1 MKALL
6 LVGGFGTRLRPLT
19 VSTPKQ
25 LLPIAGKP
33 MIEWV
38 VERLVNHGVD
48 ELILSLGYKSD
59 AFLDAYPTGKILG
72 LPFKIAIEPEP
83 RGTAGAIRFCAETV
97 ELDETFLVL
106 NGDVLTDLDTSSLL
120 AFHRRSGG
128 LATIAM
134 QTVENPS
141 RYGVISTSDTG
152 QVMDFVEKPAPGTEP
167 SNNINAGT
175 YVMEPGVLESIP
187 TNTVVSIERETFPQ
201 LAADGELYAMSADS
215 YWLDTG
221 TPEQFLEA
229 NIDVLRSSSTLET
242 DNAMNCSVSDTA
254 IVIESILGRDSE
266 LQAGVSVNSSVL
278 FSQCTIERDASVTRS
293 ILADNVRVGEG
304 SILEDCVVAPHAVI
318 PKNAYLKNKKVA
330 K

>member
-1 MKALL
+1 
-6 LVGGFGTRLRPLT
+6 
-19 VSTPKQ
+19 
-25 LLPIAGKP
+25 

-38 VERLVNHGVD
+38 VERLVNHGVE

-59 AFLDAYPTGKILG
+59 AFLRAYPKGKILG

-83 RGTAGAIRFCAETV
+83 RGTAGAIRFCAETAG
-97 ELDETFLVL
+97 LDTTFLVL
-106 NGDVLTDLDTSSLL
+106 NGDVLTDLDTSSLV
-120 AFHRRSGG
+120 AFHRQSGG
-128 LATIAM
+128 MATIAM

-141 RYGVISTSDTG
+141 RYGVISTTDTG
-152 QVMDFVEKPAPGTEP
+152 QVLDFVEKPSPGTEP

-175 YVMEPGVLESIP
+175 YVMEPGVLDRIP
-187 TNTVVSIERETFPQ
+187 INTAVSVERETFPQ

-229 NIDVLRSSSTLET
+229 NIDALRSSSTLEIE
-242 DNAMNCSVSDTA
+242 NAVNCFVSDTA
-254 IVIESILGRDSE
+254 LVIESILGRGSE

-278 FSQCTIERDASVTRS
+278 FNQCIIEKDASVTRS

-304 SILEDCVVAPHAVI
+304 AILEDCVVAADQVI
-318 PKNAYLKNKKVA
+318 PKNAHLKNKKVGE
-330 K
+330 

>member
-1 MKALL
+1 
-6 LVGGFGTRLRPLT
+6 
-19 VSTPKQ
+19 
-25 LLPIAGKP
+25 

-38 VERLVNHGVD
+38 VERLVNHGVE

-59 AFLDAYPTGKILG
+59 AFLRAYPKGKILG

-83 RGTAGAIRFCAETV
+83 RGTAGAIRFCAETAG
-97 ELDETFLVL
+97 LDTTFLVL
-106 NGDVLTDLDTSSLL
+106 NGDVLTDLDTSSLV
-120 AFHRRSGG
+120 AFHRQSGG
-128 LATIAM
+128 MATIAM

-141 RYGVISTSDTG
+141 RYGVISTTDTG
-152 QVMDFVEKPAPGTEP
+152 QVLDFVEKPAPGTEP

-175 YVMEPGVLESIP
+175 YVMEPGVLDRIP
-187 TNTVVSIERETFPQ
+187 INTAVSVERETFPQ

-229 NIDVLRSSSTLET
+229 NIDALRSSSTLET
-242 DNAMNCSVSDTA
+242 ENAVNCFVSDTA
-254 IVIESILGRDSE
+254 LVIESILGRGSE

-278 FSQCTIERDASVTRS
+278 FKQCIIEKDASVTRS

-304 SILEDCVVAPHAVI
+304 AILEDCVVAADQVI
-318 PKNAYLKNKKVA
+318 PKNAHLKNKKVGE
-330 K
+330 

>member
-1 MKALL
+1 
-6 LVGGFGTRLRPLT
+6 
-19 VSTPKQ
+19 
-25 LLPIAGKP
+25 

-38 VERLVNHGVD
+38 VERLVNHGVQ

-59 AFLDAYPTGKILG
+59 AFLRAYPKGKILG

-83 RGTAGAIRFCAETV
+83 RGTAGAIRFCAETAG
-97 ELDETFLVL
+97 LDTTFLVL
-106 NGDVLTDLDTSSLL
+106 NGDVLTDLDTSSLV
-120 AFHRRSGG
+120 AFHRQSGG
-128 LATIAM
+128 MATIAM

-141 RYGVISTSDTG
+141 RYGVISTTDTG
-152 QVMDFVEKPAPGTEP
+152 QVLDFVEKPAPGTEP

-175 YVMEPGVLESIP
+175 YVMEPGVLDRIP
-187 TNTVVSIERETFPQ
+187 INTAVSVERETFPQ

-229 NIDVLRSSSTLET
+229 NIDALRSSSTLEIE
-242 DNAMNCSVSDTA
+242 NAVNCFVSDTA
-254 IVIESILGRDSE
+254 LVIESILGRGSE

-278 FSQCTIERDASVTRS
+278 FNQCIIEKDASVTRS

-304 SILEDCVVAPHAVI
+304 AILEDCVVAADQVI
-318 PKNAYLKNKKVA
+318 PKNAHLKNKKVGE
-330 K
+330 

>member
-38 VERLVNHGVD
+38 VERLVNHGVE

-59 AFLDAYPTGKILG
+59 AFLRAYPKGKILG

-83 RGTAGAIRFCAETV
+83 RGTAGAIRFCAETAG
-97 ELDETFLVL
+97 LDTTFLVL
-106 NGDVLTDLDTSSLL
+106 NGDVLTDLDTSSLV
-120 AFHRRSGG
+120 AFHRQSGG
-128 LATIAM
+128 MATIAM

-141 RYGVISTSDTG
+141 RYGVISTTDTG
-152 QVMDFVEKPAPGTEP
+152 QVLDFVEKPAPGTEP

-175 YVMEPGVLESIP
+175 YVMEPGVLDRIP
-187 TNTVVSIERETFPQ
+187 INTAVSVERETFPQ

-229 NIDVLRSSSTLET
+229 NIDALRSSSTLEIE
-242 DNAMNCSVSDTA
+242 NAVNCFVSDTA
-254 IVIESILGRDSE
+254 LVIESILGRGSE

-278 FSQCTIERDASVTRS
+278 FNQCIIEKDASVTRS

-304 SILEDCVVAPHAVI
+304 AILEDCVVAADQVI
-318 PKNAYLKNKKVA
+318 PKNAHLKNKKVGE
-330 K
+330 

>member
-1 MKALL
+1 
-6 LVGGFGTRLRPLT
+6 
-19 VSTPKQ
+19 
-25 LLPIAGKP
+25 

-38 VERLVNHGVD
+38 VERLVNHGVE

-59 AFLDAYPTGKILG
+59 AFLRAYPKGKILG

-83 RGTAGAIRFCAETV
+83 RGTAGAIRFCAETAG
-97 ELDETFLVL
+97 LDTTFLVL
-106 NGDVLTDLDTSSLL
+106 NGDVLTDLDTSSLV
-120 AFHRRSGG
+120 AFHRQSGG
-128 LATIAM
+128 MATIAM

-141 RYGVISTSDTG
+141 RYGVISTTDTG
-152 QVMDFVEKPAPGTEP
+152 QVLDFVEKPAPGTEP

-175 YVMEPGVLESIP
+175 YVMEPGVLDRIP
-187 TNTVVSIERETFPQ
+187 INTAVSVERETFPQ

-229 NIDVLRSSSTLET
+229 NIDALRSSSTLEIE
-242 DNAMNCSVSDTA
+242 NAVNCFVSDTA
-254 IVIESILGRDSE
+254 LVIESILGRGSE

-278 FSQCTIERDASVTRS
+278 FNQCIIEKDASVTRS

-304 SILEDCVVAPHAVI
+304 AILEDCVVAADQVI
-318 PKNAYLKNKKVA
+318 PKNAHLKNKKVGE
-330 K
+330 

>member
-38 VERLVNHGVD
+38 VERLVNHGVE

-59 AFLDAYPTGKILG
+59 AFLRAYPKGKILG

-83 RGTAGAIRFCAETV
+83 RGTAGAIRFCAETAG
-97 ELDETFLVL
+97 LDTTFLVL
-106 NGDVLTDLDTSSLL
+106 NGDVLTDLDTSSLV
-120 AFHRRSGG
+120 AFHRQSGG
-128 LATIAM
+128 MATIAM

-141 RYGVISTSDTG
+141 RYGVISTTDTG
-152 QVMDFVEKPAPGTEP
+152 QVLDFVEKPAPGTEP

-175 YVMEPGVLESIP
+175 YVMEPGVLDRIP
-187 TNTVVSIERETFPQ
+187 INTAVSVERETFPQ

-221 TPEQFLEA
+221 IPEQFLEA
-229 NIDVLRSSSTLET
+229 NIDALRSSSTLEIE
-242 DNAMNCSVSDTA
+242 NAVNCFVSDTA
-254 IVIESILGRDSE
+254 LVIESILGRGSE

-278 FSQCTIERDASVTRS
+278 FNQCIIEKDASVTRS

-304 SILEDCVVAPHAVI
+304 AILEDCVVAADQVI
-318 PKNAYLKNKKVA
+318 PKNAHLKNKKVGE
-330 K
+330 